1 MDMAKLTERAAA
13 AIDAA
18 ISVKL
23 PASDRAAIQN
33 IIQETLRDAADHTQS
48 QCKEAVVFCCGPE
61 ADLAHKI
68 QAEMDKKRDMLV
80 ANLMAMR

>member
-1 MDMAKLTERAAA
+1 MDMPKLTDRATA

-18 ISVKL
+18 ISVDL
-23 PASDRAAIQN
+23 PASDRAAIQK
-33 IIQETLRDAADHTQS
+33 IIQETLRDATNHTQLH
-48 QCKEAVVFCCGPE
+48 CKEAVVFCCGPE

-68 QAEMDKKRDMLV
+68 QVEMDKKRDMLV